1 MLHILKYYFILLV
14 FIISNNSFCNNFDME
29 VYMHVTDQ
37 RTIKFPDGNQY
48 VQLEGSANWK
58 DSLGDYGIINCLA
71 TITTIESKESAIL
84 HAFCEAKNQKN
95 DKFWLELNRTS
106 DMEVGIGVATYVFG
120 EGKYKK
126 YKGIKCPYAVNY
138 FEDRMFYKQKC
149 KL

>member
-1 MLHILKYYFILLV
+1 
-14 FIISNNSFCNNFDME
+14 ME

-71 TITTIESKESAIL
+71 TITTIESKESAVL

-95 DKFWLELNRTS
+95 NKFWLELNRTS
-106 DMEVGIGVATYVFG
+106 DMEAGIGIATYVFG
-120 EGKYKK
+120 EGKYTRIAGLWRGCIRKPGNFQANAPTK
-126 YKGIKCPYAVNY
+126 PLLRPTNY
-138 FEDRMFYKQKC
+138 RRRGRTRVAQHQYSWQ
-149 KL
+149 